1 MKLNLLCSFFSVFR
15 RVTTEKKAFT
25 LTLQVLFTNISM
37 LNVALCI
44 LFFFLFMSV
53 STFMSVL
60 QLSGQFSQRLFR
72 KLPPRVCVPL
82 KNIVSEEFLRAGS
95 VFVCVLIGLLSL
107 CTFPYKVDCSTTC
120 LTHWEP
126 LPVLI
131 LIWCIGLVH
140 PYLPV
145 TFMFRMRIYHV

>member
-1 MKLNLLCSFFSVFR
+1 MKLNLLCSFFLYL
-15 RVTTEKKAFT
+15 EELPLKKGFYINSASPIYKHFYASCCT
-25 LTLQVLFTNISM
+25 VHF
-37 LNVALCI
+37 V
-44 LFFFLFMSV
+44 FFLFMSV
-53 STFMSVL
+53 STLMSVL